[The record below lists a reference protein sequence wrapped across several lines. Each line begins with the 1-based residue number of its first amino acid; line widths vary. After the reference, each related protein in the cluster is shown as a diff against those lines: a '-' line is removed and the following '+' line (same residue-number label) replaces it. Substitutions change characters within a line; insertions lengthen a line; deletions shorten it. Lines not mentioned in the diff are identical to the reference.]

1 MNNYLDIALE
11 YNAAGLR
18 VVPFSTTAE
27 GKKVFPKDYA
37 DYRAG
42 QTPEQVRTLFARP
55 SEGIAILCTDRMEV
69 IDIDVKHDPKGT
81 IADDLLASMESFG
94 VRAAG
99 VVQKTKSGGF
109 HLIYRCPV
117 PEGNQ
122 KLAKRIG
129 QKEAMIE
136 TRGPGGLIFAFP
148 SPGYEIVS
156 GDITNIPQIS
166 QEDRDL
172 LLRVCRHF
180 DERQPIEY
188 EKRVSEKAQGIPG
201 EKPWEAY
208 DKATDILQLM
218 EHYGWRVVGRHGEY
232 IRLNRP
238 GAKHSQGVDAS
249 VIPSANLFYPFTSS
263 SEFDP
268 NKCYGASS
276 VYAIMEHRGN
286 FSAAAKA
293 LYRQGFGDR
302 IEQREQ
308 AQVKERLPQL
318 IEQAL
323 SGRFDMSSRPT
334 EPKPLLKFI
343 GSSDRHIGGRGMIG
357 IFTGHE
363 KSGKSFVASCIAA
376 SGLKGG
382 REVLNFSLDL
392 DGGKMLWFDTEQS
405 GFFFHKTQER
415 IHRMAGQPGNTGYY
429 DAFHLRKMSA
439 AERLEVVE
447 HFIYNTPA
455 LSVVMIDGFVDL
467 MKDYNDLEAVQEY
480 VGRLM
485 KWSDERQV
493 LIMGVLHVNKGDGKI
508 RGHIGS
514 ELKNKCD
521 FIINTAR
528 EESQFT
534 ISNPTSR
541 YLPFQDMD
549 FTRDAEG
556 LPVYDSFFD
565 RAFFGRPAPSL
576 STAPDY
582 QNAQPFTM
590 PRQEQPEDM
599 PF

>member
-1 MNNYLDIALE
+1 MA
-11 YNAAGLR
+11 
-18 VVPFSTTAE
+18 
-27 GKKVFPKDYA
+27 
-37 DYRAG
+37 
-42 QTPEQVRTLFARP
+42 VRP
-55 SEGIAILCTDRMEV
+55 
-69 IDIDVKHDPKGT
+69 P
-81 IADDLLASMESFG
+81 
-94 VRAAG
+94 
-99 VVQKTKSGGF
+99 
-109 HLIYRCPV
+109 
-117 PEGNQ
+117 
-122 KLAKRIG
+122 
-129 QKEAMIE
+129 
-136 TRGPGGLIFAFP
+136 
-148 SPGYEIVS
+148 
-156 GDITNIPQIS
+156 
-166 QEDRDL
+166 
-172 LLRVCRHF
+172 
-180 DERQPIEY
+180 
-188 EKRVSEKAQGIPG
+188 
-201 EKPWEAY
+201 
-208 DKATDILQLM
+208 
-218 EHYGWRVVGRHGEY
+218 
-232 IRLNRP
+232 
-238 GAKHSQGVDAS
+238 
-249 VIPSANLFYPFTSS
+249 
-263 SEFDP
+263 
-268 NKCYGASS
+268 
-276 VYAIMEHRGN
+276 
-286 FSAAAKA
+286 
-293 LYRQGFGDR
+293 
-302 IEQREQ
+302 
-308 AQVKERLPQL
+308 
-318 IEQAL
+318 
-323 SGRFDMSSRPT
+323 

-343 GSSDRHIGGRGMIG
+343 GPADRHIGGRGMIG

-541 YLPFQDMD
+541 YLLFRIWTLPAMRKGCR
-549 FTRDAEG
+549 FTILFLIVRFSAG
-556 LPVYDSFFD
+556 PRHRFPRHRTIKTRNLSPCP
-565 RAFFGRPAPSL
+565 GRNSRKICHFEL
-576 STAPDY
+576 
-582 QNAQPFTM
+582 
-590 PRQEQPEDM
+590 
-599 PF
+599 